1 MRMRV
6 VVRRKPRPKV
16 CVPRRATRRLRW
28 RARVGFY
35 GPSNYSPPGFAAA
48 LANPL
53 AGGDT
58 SGLAKPVPRYLLEG
72 LRVPHAAGCNGLSSY
87 GPQNKQPGRLANGR
101 VVGNGQKLKRLP
113 NGVIR
118 GWRWCHQNRSCWTT
132 RCAAVH
138 HATRA
143 RWAYLRRRGRGS
155 RCGRSQR

>member
-1 MRMRV
+1 MRV
-6 VVRRKPRPKV
+6 REVVRRSRAQSV
-16 CVPRRATRRLRW
+16 CAKARHAEIPG

-101 VVGNGQKLKRLP
+101 VVGKGQKLKRLP
-113 NGVIR
+113 SDGEP
-118 GWRWCHQNRSCWTT
+118 GWRWYHQNRSCWTT

-138 HATRA
+138 HAIHA